1 MDFAE
6 NLLSSRRGT
15 LLIGAAA
22 AVLAAILLIVYLN
35 RYRSSLN
42 SSNATVAVLVAKNAI
57 QKGAPGSLIATNRQ
71 FQVRDI
77 RRKDLE
83 SGAITDP
90 GTLRGLVAVHD
101 IYPSQQFTIADFQA
115 AAPGSL
121 QTNLT
126 KRDRAISIPF
136 DASHGL
142 VGEISPGDH
151 VDVYV
156 GLNQAGPGG
165 SVPVIT
171 RLIDNALVLGTPGA
185 GASNGNVILRA
196 QGAQAA
202 ELAYAADN
210 GKLWLVLRPA
220 SGARPV
226 NPGLVT
232 AGRLLLGVR
241 PVR

>member
-1 MDFAE
+1 VDFAE

-77 RRKDLE
+77 QKKDLE

-101 IYPSQQFTIADFQA
+101 IYPAQQFTIADFRA

-121 QTNLT
+121 QTQLT
-126 KRDRAISIPF
+126 GNERAIAIPF
-136 DASHGL
+136 DPAHGL
-142 VGEISPGDH
+142 NGGIEAGDH

-156 GLNQAGPGG
+156 AVNIVGVAGNQPALKLLAQN
-165 SVPVIT
+165 T
-171 RLIDNALVLGTPGA
+171 LVLRTAATGAPAGT
-185 GASNGNVILRA
+185 VVLRGK
-196 QGAQAA
+196 GAQTAA
-202 ELAYAADN
+202 MAFAADN

-220 SGARPV
+220 TGAKPSL
-226 NPGLVT
+226 PGLMT
-232 AGRLLLGVR
+232 AQRLIAGIKAN
-241 PVR
+241 